1 MKKYQKYTYRNKAG
15 FVYLRNTDFED
26 ISKGLGPDEF
36 NILCAAFDRLAEYE
50 ETGLLPKEIKE
61 KLRQRKWTLVS
72 ERLPEES
79 GDYLVTM
86 DGHCS
91 EVPTYIAFAYFTKDL
106 YEIDNWE
113 FRGKKGRAGFYD
125 RGIDGEFYVVN
136 PIAWQPLPEEY
147 KERIK

>member
-1 MKKYQKYTYRNKAG
+1 MKKYQKYTYRNK
-15 FVYLRNTDFED
+15 D
-26 ISKGLGPDEF
+26 
-36 NILCAAFDRLAEYE
+36 
-50 ETGLLPKEIKE
+50 IKE

-86 DGHCS
+86 DGHCG

-113 FRGKKGRAGFYD
+113 FRGQKGIAGFYD
-125 RGIDGEFYVVN
+125 RSIDGEFYVVN
-136 PIAWQPLPEEY
+136 PIAWQPLPEQY
-147 KERIK
+147 KEKIK